1 MFICDTCAKYA
12 LWQILPVI
20 TVPYTGTVH
29 RIVKKVLNDRIST
42 GQKMFKSYVLN
53 NISYQRN
60 TYLLR
65 PCPSKIKRHTKF
77 LPLELEARSSYDKC
91 FQELVTN
98 VFCALGLMLYL
109 DEVWCTLT
117 F

>member
-1 MFICDTCAKYA
+1 M
-12 LWQILPVI
+12 VEM
-20 TVPYTGTVH
+20 
-29 RIVKKVLNDRIST
+29 VLNDRISA
-42 GQKMFKSYVLN
+42 GQKKFKCYILN

-65 PCPSKIKRHTKF
+65 LCPSQIKRHTKF
-77 LPLELEARSSYDKC
+77 LPLELEARSWYDRC
-91 FQELVTN
+91 FQELVIS

-109 DEVWCTLT
+109 DEAWYTLA